1 MCLRVIQKPLL
12 ISSLVMDYFRKASA
26 FDTFEAFCETSK
38 TIRRHWKWQLCP
50 ERMALFSLLH
60 NVGGMQIMPPSIS
73 YIPSFCAFR
82 VNFSP
87 NTRSP
92 SCLVSFRLS
101 QWIAVVYMLLIFEL
115 ITESFN
121 QFPCFC
127 FNFHNLTRT
136 QKDVCL
142 VPFRKKKKEGSAF
155 SRKSYVP

>member
-38 TIRRHWKWQLCP
+38 TIQRHWKWQLCP
-50 ERMALFSLLH
+50 EHMAFFSLLH
-60 NVGGMQIMPPSIS
+60 NVGGMQIMLPSIS

-101 QWIAVVYMLLIFEL
+101 QWIAVVYVCYLFLNSLQKALI
-115 ITESFN
+115 SFLA
-121 QFPCFC
+121 FA
-127 FNFHNLTRT
+127 LTFT
-136 QKDVCL
+136 TWQEH
-142 VPFRKKKKEGSAF
+142 KKMF
-155 SRKSYVP
+155 V